1 MVLTYGQD
9 KLTQSSCVNPLLT
22 IREDLCLAYGI
33 QIHPHLPNIVSLS
46 IGRVSEYFVICITIC
61 NELPN
66 WLVLQK

>member
-9 KLTQSSCVNPLLT
+9 KLTWSSCVNPLLT
-22 IREDLCLAYGI
+22 VKEDLCLVYEI
-33 QIHPHLPNIVSLS
+33 QIPPHLPNIVSLS
-46 IGRVSEYFVICITIC
+46 IGGVSEYFVIVITIC